1 MDPKYQRVLAP
12 KLQEHANSYQLTD
25 VSFRSFEM
33 VWAWQRQTASD
44 TVHAVTALLDMTTA
58 KQLAANDDAKDRFW
72 RAWGAL
78 SVEHASSELK
88 QGLELSKK
96 LQQGILNAGGLIV
109 SRRLGSAS
117 VGGHQMWNLS
127 HQDISN
133 KEMLTTPIA
142 LAKLGWFLMDAR
154 QHQSGRHK
162 DVIMISPPD
171 QDKMCLV
178 LGVVRQPTLGS
189 RKGNTLGTAFR
200 SAAADT
206 EAQVE
211 DHGFDSSVMRISA
224 DDVQRF
230 TMMLWQKLIAK

>member
-58 KQLAANDDAKDRFW
+58 KQLAANDDAKDRFC
-72 RAWGAL
+72 
-78 SVEHASSELK
+78 
-88 QGLELSKK
+88 
-96 LQQGILNAGGLIV
+96 AGGLIV
-109 SRRLGSAS
+109 SRRLGSAN

-142 LAKLGWFLMDAR
+142 LAKLGWFLMEAR

-230 TMMLWQKLIAK
+230 TMVLWQKLSDKKAYCVLSA